1 MRLYVCWGTFR
12 PDREHP
18 CGEAHEALVTAGY
31 EPEVVKTGGCYRTDP
46 PLSKA
51 AQGQALDRQLQGAHA
66 RLIRR
71 RNLEAMGDF
80 SESMTRCST
89 TELRATRARMD
100 ARKAE
105 RVEARDEQAR
115 RYLACHESEAD
126 WQDDESERR

>member
-1 MRLYVCWGTFR
+1 MSEENVESFKRLV
-12 PDREHP
+12 
-18 CGEAHEALVTAGY
+18 EAWN
-31 EPEVVKTGGCYRTDP
+31 RD
-46 PLSKA
+46 
-51 AQGQALDRQLQGAHA
+51 DFDA

-71 RNLEAMGDF
+71 RNLEAMGDL

-89 TELRATRARMD
+89 TELRATRERMD

-126 WQDDESERR
+126 WQDDESQRR